1 MKRYL
6 NSFFITSFIY
16 LILAVMFINVISE
29 ISIETKKEE
38 ESITKISLNSVAI
51 QKVQEVTKEIEKEIV
66 TEPIIEKIVEKPAPK
81 VIEKPKKV
89 EKKIVK
95 QEKQIEK
102 VVEKTPEK
110 TPEKV
115 VEKENENIEKMA
127 VAEQNEISTKQES
140 IIQSNSNN
148 ERNKNLESEYLAKV
162 KNKIEKNKVYPKV
175 AKRLNQTGKVIVSFD
190 ILKDGKIT
198 NIKIIHKSKFEKL
211 DEASIELLTN
221 IGFFEAIPNELNKTV
236 WNIQIP
242 INYQIN

>member
-29 ISIETKKEE
+29 ISLETKKEE

-51 QKVQEVTKEIEKEIV
+51 QKVEEVTKEIEKEIV

-115 VEKENENIEKMA
+115 IEKESENIEKMA

-198 NIKIIHKSKFEKL
+198 NIKIIDKSKFEKL

-221 IGFFEAIPNELNKTV
+221 IEFFEAIPNELNKTV

>member
-16 LILAVMFINVISE
+16 LILAVVFINVISE
-29 ISIETKKEE
+29 ISLETKKEE

-51 QKVQEVTKEIEKEIV
+51 QKVEEVTKEIEKEIV
-66 TEPIIEKIVEKPAPK
+66 TEQIIEKIVEKPAPK

-95 QEKQIEK
+95 QEKPIEK
-102 VVEKTPEK
+102 IVEKPA
-110 TPEKV
+110 PKV

-162 KNKIEKNKVYPKV
+162 QAKIEKNKVYPKV

>member
-29 ISIETKKEE
+29 ISLETKKEE

-51 QKVQEVTKEIEKEIV
+51 QKVEEVTKEIEKEIV
-66 TEPIIEKIVEKPAPK
+66 TEQIIEKIVEKPAPK

-110 TPEKV
+110 V
-115 VEKENENIEKMA
+115 IEKESENIEKMA

-162 KNKIEKNKVYPKV
+162 QAKIEKNKVYPKV

>member
-16 LILAVMFINVISE
+16 LILAIMFINVISE
-29 ISIETKKEE
+29 ISLETKKEE

-51 QKVQEVTKEIEKEIV
+51 QKVEEVTKELEKEIV
-66 TEPIIEKIVEKPAPK
+66 PEPIIEKIVEKPAPK

-95 QEKQIEK
+95 QEKPIEK
-102 VVEKTPEK
+102 IVEKPA
-110 TPEKV
+110 PKV

-221 IGFFEAIPNELNKTV
+221 IGFFEAIPNELNKTI

>member
-29 ISIETKKEE
+29 ISLETKKEE

-51 QKVQEVTKEIEKEIV
+51 QKVEEVTKEIEKEIV

-115 VEKENENIEKMA
+115 VEKESENIEKMA

-198 NIKIIHKSKFEKL
+198 NIKIIDKSKFEKL

-221 IGFFEAIPNELNKTV
+221 IEFFEAIPNELNKTV

>member
-29 ISIETKKEE
+29 ISLETKKEE

-51 QKVQEVTKEIEKEIV
+51 QKVEEVTKEIEKEIV
-66 TEPIIEKIVEKPAPK
+66 TEPIIEKIIEKPAPK
-81 VIEKPKKV
+81 IIEKPKKV

-110 TPEKV
+110 I
-115 VEKENENIEKMA
+115 VEQATENIEKMH
-127 VAEQNEISTKQES
+127 VAEQNETSQKQQSS
-140 IIQSNSNN
+140 IQENSNN
-148 ERNKNLESEYLAKV
+148 EKNRNLESEYLAKV

-190 ILKDGKIT
+190 ILKDGKVT
-198 NIKIIHKSKFEKL
+198 NIKIINKSKFEKL

-221 IGFFEAIPNELNKTV
+221 IGFFRSHSK
-236 WNIQIP
+236 
-242 INYQIN
+242 

>member
-1 MKRYL
+1 MKRYF

-16 LILAVMFINVISE
+16 LILAVVFINVISE
-29 ISIETKKEE
+29 ISLETKKEE

-51 QKVQEVTKEIEKEIV
+51 QKVEEVTKEIEKEIV

-102 VVEKTPEK
+102 VVEKPA
-110 TPEKV
+110 PKV

-162 KNKIEKNKVYPKV
+162 QAKIEKNKVYPKV

-190 ILKDGKIT
+190 ILKDGKVT
-198 NIKIIHKSKFEKL
+198 NIKIINKSKFEKL

>member
-29 ISIETKKEE
+29 ITLETKKEE
-38 ESITKISLNSVAI
+38 ESITKISLNSVSL
-51 QKVQEVTKEIEKEIV
+51 QKLEEVTKELEKEIV
-66 TEPIIEKIVEKPAPK
+66 PEPIIEKIVEKPAPK

-95 QEKQIEK
+95 QEKPIEK
-102 VVEKTPEK
+102 IVEKPA
-110 TPEKV
+110 PKV

>member
-29 ISIETKKEE
+29 ISLETKKEE

-51 QKVQEVTKEIEKEIV
+51 QKVEEVTKEIEKEIV
-66 TEPIIEKIVEKPAPK
+66 PEPIIEKIVEKPAPK

-102 VVEKTPEK
+102 VVEKPA
-110 TPEKV
+110 PKV
-115 VEKENENIEKMA
+115 VEKESENIEKMA

-162 KNKIEKNKVYPKV
+162 QAKIEKNKVYPKV

>member
-16 LILAVMFINVISE
+16 LILAIMFINVISE
-29 ISIETKKEE
+29 ISLETKKEE

-51 QKVQEVTKEIEKEIV
+51 QKVEEVTKEIEKEIV
-66 TEPIIEKIVEKPAPK
+66 TEPIVEKIVEKPAPK

-110 TPEKV
+110 I
-115 VEKENENIEKMA
+115 VEQATENIEKMH
-127 VAEQNEISTKQES
+127 VAEQNETSQKQQSS
-140 IIQSNSNN
+140 IQDSNN
-148 ERNKNLESEYLAKV
+148 EKNKNLESEYLAKV

-190 ILKDGKIT
+190 ILKDGKVT
-198 NIKIIHKSKFEKL
+198 NIKIINKSKFEKL

>member
-16 LILAVMFINVISE
+16 LILAVVFINVISE
-29 ISIETKKEE
+29 ISLKTKKEE
-38 ESITKISLNSVAI
+38 ERITKISLNSVSL
-51 QKVQEVTKEIEKEIV
+51 QKLEEVTKELEKEIV
-66 TEPIIEKIVEKPAPK
+66 PEPIIEKIVEKPAPK

-115 VEKENENIEKMA
+115 IEKESENIEKMA

-190 ILKDGKIT
+190 ILKDGKVT
-198 NIKIIHKSKFEKL
+198 NIKIINKSKFEKL

>member
-16 LILAVMFINVISE
+16 LILAIMFINVISE
-29 ISIETKKEE
+29 ISLETKKEE

-51 QKVQEVTKEIEKEIV
+51 QKVEEVTKEIEKEIV

-110 TPEKV
+110 IV
-115 VEKENENIEKMA
+115 
-127 VAEQNEISTKQES
+127 EQNETSQKQQSS
-140 IIQSNSNN
+140 IQENSNN
-148 ERNKNLESEYLAKV
+148 EKNKNLESEYLAKV

-190 ILKDGKIT
+190 ILKDGKVT
-198 NIKIIHKSKFEKL
+198 NIKIINKSKFEKL

>member
-29 ISIETKKEE
+29 ISLETKKEE

-51 QKVQEVTKEIEKEIV
+51 QKVEEVTKEIEKEIIA
-66 TEPIIEKIVEKPAPK
+66 EPIIEKPAPK

-110 TPEKV
+110 I
-115 VEKENENIEKMA
+115 VEQATENIEKMH
-127 VAEQNEISTKQES
+127 VAEQNETSQKQQSS
-140 IIQSNSNN
+140 IQENSNN
-148 ERNKNLESEYLAKV
+148 EKNRNLESEYLAKV

-190 ILKDGKIT
+190 ILKDGKVT
-198 NIKIIHKSKFEKL
+198 NIKIINKSKFEKL